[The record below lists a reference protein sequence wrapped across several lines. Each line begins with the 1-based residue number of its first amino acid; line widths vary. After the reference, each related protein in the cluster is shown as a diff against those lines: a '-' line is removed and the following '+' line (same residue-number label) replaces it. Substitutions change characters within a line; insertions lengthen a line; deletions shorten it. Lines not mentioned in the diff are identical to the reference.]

1 MSDPVAD
8 FKQRAR
14 ATWAGGHWDTVSKTI
29 GAVGIGLLDRVGVE
43 PGMDVLD
50 VGTGSGG
57 TVAIPAAQRGANV
70 VGSDLTPELFDDAR
84 RRAQEAGVEVQW
96 VQADA
101 EALPFEDARF
111 DCAGSVFGAMLAPR
125 PEIVAGEL
133 FRVVRPGGSVGLT
146 AWTPDGVMADMF
158 ALGRSFAPPPPG
170 MPLSEQWGEE
180 ATARERL
187 EPLASHVDFEP
198 RKLTWAGDGA
208 EAFAEE
214 MLETA
219 PTMAAAREGLA
230 PDRFEALRGQMH
242 EWARRWNT
250 AGDGSLRIEADYAVI
265 VARRR
270 G

>member
-1 MSDPVAD
+1 VDVEAI
-8 FKQRAR
+8 KQRQAHVWGLGDYAVLSRQLAPAAR
-14 ATWAGGHWDTVSKTI
+14 ELCDACAVSAGQ
-29 GAVGIGLLDRVGVE
+29 E
-43 PGMDVLD
+43 VLD
-50 VGTGSGG
+50 VAAGDGNFALACAHEGASA
-57 TVAIPAAQRGANV
+57 VA
-70 VGSDLTPELFDDAR
+70 SDLSPGMVERGRAR
-84 RRAQEAGVEVQW
+84 TGGEGYEIEWVE
-96 VQADA
+96 ADA

-146 AWTPDGVMADMF
+146 AWIPDGVMADMF